1 MFDKPFRHASH
12 VMPSSSLLSL
22 PIKLMFTL
30 AGLMRSW
37 SCRLTLLWLPAAML
51 LVSVAAMRLCLNSEI
66 FDTHADG
73 LADFRGGDGSGSD
86 RDDGEDI

>member
-12 VMPSSSLLSL
+12 VIPFSSLLSL

-37 SCRLTLLWLPAAML
+37 SCRLTQLWLPAAML
-51 LVSVAAMRLCLNSEI
+51 RVSVATMRLCLNSEI
-66 FDTHADG
+66 FDMHADG